1 MKKILIISDT
11 HRYDDNFFRVM
22 EKEAPVDLLIHCGDI
37 EGSEAL
43 YAENAHCP
51 VHMVAGNNDF
61 LSGLNREEE
70 FMIGDYKVFLTHGH
84 YYNISMGSD
93 LLRLEAAE
101 RGADIMIYGHT
112 HRPVVDMSKGIIALN
127 PGSLTYPRQE
137 GRRPSYIIMTLAEDG
152 NAEFEIRYLTH

>member
-1 MKKILIISDT
+1 MKKILILGDT
-11 HRYDDNFFRVM
+11 HRYDDNFHRVM
-22 EKEAPVDLLIHCGDI
+22 EKEAPIDLFIHTGDI
-37 EGSEAL
+37 EGSEGF

-70 FMIGDYKVFLTHGH
+70 FMIGRYKVFLTHGH
-84 YYNISMGSD
+84 TYNISMGSD

-101 RGADIMIYGHT
+101 RNADIVIYGHT
-112 HRPVVDMSKGIIALN
+112 HRPVVDMSKGMIALN

-137 GRRPSYIIMTLAEDG
+137 GRRPSYIIMTLDEDG
-152 NAEFEIRYLTH
+152 KAEFEIRYL